1 MTAHPKIALHA
12 LRGSHGAVGDPRTGN
27 PGETRGAGL
36 DGSRMK
42 QLPAGRVSLLRV
54 VWLIAAGLASWVLVL
69 GVPLL
74 VAELLS

>member
-12 LRGSHGAVGDPRTGN
+12 LRGHGAVGDPRTGN

-42 QLPAGRVSLLRV
+42 QPAGRVSLLRV
-54 VWLIAAGLASWVLVL
+54 VWLIAAGLASWALLL

>member
-12 LRGSHGAVGDPRTGN
+12 LRGHGAVGDPRTGN
-27 PGETRGAGL
+27 PGE
-36 DGSRMK
+36 S
-42 QLPAGRVSLLRV
+42 VSLLRV
-54 VWLIAAGLASWVLVL
+54 VWLIAAGLASWALLL